1 MGKFA
6 RTAQTTHLLGRVLR
20 HVSDTEMDP
29 QFSRE
34 ERRSLERALQSL
46 LSLTIDEEKLSTSHY
61 CSPIALSAR
70 HLSALLVLHSHPEAD
85 ALGAES
91 RARSLAAMEALSRVT
106 LSFAHKFI
114 TEVKFESDEASPL
127 LLDIMYR
134 SAAVFITLQQTHVC
148 DEFRDCEQVLT
159 RAMEKLGVGW
169 MATGVYLELLE
180 ARRLATVQLE
190 IST

>member
-6 RTAQTTHLLGRVLR
+6 RTAQTTHLLGRVFR

-34 ERRSLERALQSL
+34 ERRSLECALQSL
-46 LSLTIDEEKLSTSHY
+46 LSLIIDEEKISTSHY
-61 CSPIALSAR
+61 CSPIALSA
-70 HLSALLVLHSHPEAD
+70 SALLVLHSHPEAD
-85 ALGAES
+85 ALGADS

-106 LSFAHKFI
+106 LSFAHKVI
-114 TEVKFESDEASPL
+114 AGVKFESDQASPL
-127 LLDIMYR
+127 LLDLMYR

-159 RAMEKLGVGW
+159 KAMEKLGVEW
-169 MATGVYLELLE
+169 MVTGVYLELLE